1 MVQRWR
7 CPTVLRVKTVIIAVI
22 GAVVALVFLPLWF
35 GVPVVVLLALWAAGM
50 TVFGSSVV
58 INPEAGLLVFG
69 MGLITRRVRLTD
81 VTAVLVDR
89 SKVSVA
95 RSAGGEISLYAWRKS
110 ALDGWLH
117 VPAEAD
123 EIGHAISAAVALAQD
138 AQRRAA
144 EAAATASAA
153 ATAPA
158 EAGATA
164 TPAGPPVRVGSAAS
178 TRSTLATALLGCAGL
193 VALGAALVVRVRWHD
208 DPVMTTLGVAL
219 ALALGVSGLFY
230 LLAALWLLLTGR
242 DPARAPGAA
251 AADRAARSSADR
263 PARSSADHAAD
274 HAADRAGA
282 V

>member
-7 CPTVLRVKTVIIAVI
+7 CPTALRVKTVVIAVI

-35 GVPVVVLLALWAAGM
+35 GVPVAVLLALWAAGI

-58 INPEAGLLVFG
+58 INPEVGLLVFT

-81 VTAVLVDR
+81 ITAVLVDR

-110 ALDGWLH
+110 ALDGWLR

-138 AQRRAA
+138 AKRRTARADENAGEDA
-144 EAAATASAA
+144 E
-153 ATAPA
+153 
-158 EAGATA
+158 
-164 TPAGPPVRVGSAAS
+164 PAGPPVRVGSSAR

-208 DPVMTTLGVAL
+208 DPVMTTLGVIL

-242 DPARAPGAA
+242 TPARAPGAA
-251 AADRAARSSADR
+251 AADRA
-263 PARSSADHAAD
+263 
-274 HAADRAGA
+274 GA

>member
-7 CPTVLRVKTVIIAVI
+7 CPTVLRVKTVVIAVI

-35 GVPVVVLLALWAAGM
+35 GVPVAVLLALWAAGM

-81 VTAVLVDR
+81 ITAVLVDR

-110 ALDGWLH
+110 ALDGWLR

-144 EAAATASAA
+144 EA
-153 ATAPA
+153 
-158 EAGATA
+158 
-164 TPAGPPVRVGSAAS
+164 
-178 TRSTLATALLGCAGL
+178 
-193 VALGAALVVRVRWHD
+193 D
-208 DPVMTTLGVAL
+208 
-219 ALALGVSGLFY
+219 
-230 LLAALWLLLTGR
+230 
-242 DPARAPGAA
+242 ARRR
-251 AADRAARSSADR
+251 AADAR
-263 PARSSADHAAD
+263 PARRCGSARPPGPGRRSPPPCSAAPGWSPW
-274 HAADRAGA
+274 APRWWSGSAGTTTR
-282 V
+282 

>member
-7 CPTVLRVKTVIIAVI
+7 CPTVLRVKTVVIAVI

-35 GVPVVVLLALWAAGM
+35 GVPVAVPLALWAAGM

-81 VTAVLVDR
+81 ITAVLVDR

-110 ALDGWLH
+110 ALDRWLH
-117 VPAEAD
+117 VPAEAA

-144 EAAATASAA
+144 EAD
-153 ATAPA
+153 PA
-158 EAGATA
+158 ENAGEDGG
-164 TPAGPPVRVGSAAS
+164 PARPPVRVGSGAR

-193 VALGAALVVRVRWHD
+193 IALGAALVVRVRWHD
-208 DPVMTTLGVAL
+208 DPVMTTLGVIL

-242 DPARAPGAA
+242 APSHAPGAA
-251 AADRAARSSADR
+251 AADRASA
-263 PARSSADHAAD
+263 
-274 HAADRAGA
+274 

>member
-1 MVQRWR
+1 MRHNFSMVQRWR
-7 CPTVLRVKTVIIAVI
+7 CPTVLRVKTVVIAVI

-35 GVPVVVLLALWAAGM
+35 GVPVAVLLALWAAGM
-50 TVFGSSVV
+50 TVAGSSAV

-81 VTAVLVDR
+81 ITAVLVDR

-110 ALDGWLH
+110 VLDGWLR

-144 EAAATASAA
+144 D
-153 ATAPA
+153 
-158 EAGATA
+158 AGQDADA
-164 TPAGPPVRVGSAAS
+164 RPAGPPVRVGSAAR

-208 DPVMTTLGVAL
+208 DPVMTTLGVIL
-219 ALALGVSGLFY
+219 ALALGVCGLFY
-230 LLAALWLLLTGR
+230 LLAAFWLLLTGR
-242 DPARAPGAA
+242 AGLA
-251 AADRAARSSADR
+251 AADRASA
-263 PARSSADHAAD
+263 
-274 HAADRAGA
+274 
-282 V
+282 VKQTV

>member
-7 CPTVLRVKTVIIAVI
+7 CPTVLRVKTVVIAVI
-22 GAVVALVFLPLWF
+22 GALVALVFLPLWF
-35 GVPVVVLLALWAAGM
+35 GVPVAVLLALWAAGM

-81 VTAVLVDR
+81 ITAVLVDR

-138 AQRRAA
+138 AKRRAA
-144 EAAATASAA
+144 HADEN
-153 ATAPA
+153 
-158 EAGATA
+158 AGEDAQ
-164 TPAGPPVRVGSAAS
+164 PAGPPVRVGSAAR

-208 DPVMTTLGVAL
+208 DPVMTTLGVIL

-242 DPARAPGAA
+242 ARSPAPGAA
-251 AADRAARSSADR
+251 AA
-263 PARSSADHAAD
+263 
-274 HAADRAGA
+274 ADRAGA
-282 V
+282 GAV

>member
-7 CPTVLRVKTVIIAVI
+7 CPTVLRVKTVVIAVI

-35 GVPVVVLLALWAAGM
+35 GVPVAVLLALWAAGM

-81 VTAVLVDR
+81 ITAVLVDR

-110 ALDGWLH
+110 ALDRWLH

-144 EAAATASAA
+144 EAAGNTGED
-153 ATAPA
+153 A
-158 EAGATA
+158 EA
-164 TPAGPPVRVGSAAS
+164 AGPPVRVGSAAR
-178 TRSTLATALLGCAGL
+178 TRSSLATALLGCAGL
-193 VALGAALVVRVRWHD
+193 VALGAALVVRVSWHD
-208 DPVMTTLGVAL
+208 DPVMTTLGVIL
-219 ALALGVSGLFY
+219 ALALGVCGLFY

-242 DPARAPGAA
+242 AGLA
-251 AADRAARSSADR
+251 AADRASA
-263 PARSSADHAAD
+263 
-274 HAADRAGA
+274 

>member
-7 CPTVLRVKTVIIAVI
+7 CPTVLRVKAVVIAII

-35 GVPVVVLLALWAAGM
+35 GVPVAVLLALWAAGM
-50 TVFGSSVV
+50 IVFGSSVV
-58 INPEAGLLVFG
+58 INPEAGQLVFR

-81 VTAVLVDR
+81 ITAVLVDR

-110 ALDGWLH
+110 ALDGWLR

-123 EIGHAISAAVALAQD
+123 EIGHAVSAAVALAQD

-144 EAAATASAA
+144 DPGQDADAR
-153 ATAPA
+153 PA
-158 EAGATA
+158 R
-164 TPAGPPVRVGSAAS
+164 PPVRVGAAR

-208 DPVMTTLGVAL
+208 DPVMTTLGVIL

-242 DPARAPGAA
+242 APSHAPGAA
-251 AADRAARSSADR
+251 AADRASA
-263 PARSSADHAAD
+263 
-274 HAADRAGA
+274 

>member
-1 MVQRWR
+1 MAQRWR
-7 CPTVLRVKTVIIAVI
+7 CPTVLRVKTDVIAVI

-35 GVPVVVLLALWAAGM
+35 GLPVAVLLALWAAGM

-81 VTAVLVDR
+81 ITAVLVDR

-95 RSAGGEISLYAWRKS
+95 RSAGGEISLYAWRTS
-110 ALDGWLH
+110 ALDRWLH

-138 AQRRAA
+138 AKRRAA
-144 EAAATASAA
+144 EANAAGGTGGEDVG
-153 ATAPA
+153 A
-158 EAGATA
+158 EAD
-164 TPAGPPVRVGSAAS
+164 PAGPPVRVGSAAR

-208 DPVMTTLGVAL
+208 DPVMTTLGVIL
-219 ALALGVSGLFY
+219 ALALGVCGLFY

-242 DPARAPGAA
+242 AGLA
-251 AADRAARSSADR
+251 AADRAAS
-263 PARSSADHAAD
+263 PAPDDAASPAPD
-274 HAADRAGA
+274 DAASPASDRAGSRA
-282 V
+282 GAA

>member
-1 MVQRWR
+1 M
-7 CPTVLRVKTVIIAVI
+7 LRVKAVVIAVI

-35 GVPVVVLLALWAAGM
+35 GAPVAVLLALWAAGM
-50 TVFGSSVV
+50 TVSGSSVV

-81 VTAVLVDR
+81 ITAVLVDR

-95 RSAGGEISLYAWRKS
+95 RSVGGEISLYTWRKS
-110 ALDGWLH
+110 ALDGWLR

-138 AQRRAA
+138 ARRRAA
-144 EAAATASAA
+144 DADQN
-153 ATAPA
+153 
-158 EAGATA
+158 AGQDAQ
-164 TPAGPPVRVGSAAS
+164 PAGPPVRVGSAAR

-208 DPVMTTLGVAL
+208 DPVMTTLGVIL
-219 ALALGVSGLFY
+219 ALALGISGLFY

-242 DPARAPGAA
+242 SPSRAPGAA
-251 AADRAARSSADR
+251 AADRASA
-263 PARSSADHAAD
+263 
-274 HAADRAGA
+274 

>member
-7 CPTVLRVKTVIIAVI
+7 CPTVLRVKTVVIAVI

-35 GVPVVVLLALWAAGM
+35 GVPVAVLLALWAVGM

-81 VTAVLVDR
+81 ITAVLVDR

-110 ALDGWLH
+110 ALDRWLH

-144 EAAATASAA
+144 EAAGNTGED
-153 ATAPA
+153 A
-158 EAGATA
+158 EA
-164 TPAGPPVRVGSAAS
+164 AGPPVRVGSAAR

-208 DPVMTTLGVAL
+208 DPVMTTLGVIL
-219 ALALGVSGLFY
+219 ALALGVCGLFY

-242 DPARAPGAA
+242 AGLA
-251 AADRAARSSADR
+251 AADRASA
-263 PARSSADHAAD
+263 
-274 HAADRAGA
+274 

>member
-7 CPTVLRVKTVIIAVI
+7 CPTVLRVKTVVIAVI
-22 GAVVALVFLPLWF
+22 GALVALVFLPLWF
-35 GVPVVVLLALWAAGM
+35 GVPVAVLLALWAAGM

-81 VTAVLVDR
+81 ITAVLVDR

-138 AQRRAA
+138 VQRRDADISENA
-144 EAAATASAA
+144 E
-153 ATAPA
+153 
-158 EAGATA
+158 
-164 TPAGPPVRVGSAAS
+164 PAGPPVRVGSAAR

-208 DPVMTTLGVAL
+208 DPVMTTLGVIL
-219 ALALGVSGLFY
+219 ALALGVCGLFY

-242 DPARAPGAA
+242 AGLA
-251 AADRAARSSADR
+251 AADRASA
-263 PARSSADHAAD
+263 
-274 HAADRAGA
+274 

>member
-1 MVQRWR
+1 M
-7 CPTVLRVKTVIIAVI
+7 LRVKTVVIAVI

-35 GVPVVVLLALWAAGM
+35 GAPVAVLLAVWAAGM
-50 TVFGSSVV
+50 TVFGSSAV

-81 VTAVLVDR
+81 ITAVLVDR

-138 AQRRAA
+138 AKRSEADA
-144 EAAATASAA
+144 E
-153 ATAPA
+153 
-158 EAGATA
+158 
-164 TPAGPPVRVGSAAS
+164 PAGPPVRVASAAR

-208 DPVMTTLGVAL
+208 DPVMTTLGVVL

-242 DPARAPGAA
+242 AGLA
-251 AADRAARSSADR
+251 AADRASA
-263 PARSSADHAAD
+263 
-274 HAADRAGA
+274 

>member
-7 CPTVLRVKTVIIAVI
+7 CPTVLRVKTVVIAVI

-35 GVPVVVLLALWAAGM
+35 GVPVAVLLALWAAGM

-81 VTAVLVDR
+81 ITAVLVDR

-138 AQRRAA
+138 AQRR
-144 EAAATASAA
+144 
-153 ATAPA
+153 
-158 EAGATA
+158 EAGADA
-164 TPAGPPVRVGSAAS
+164 NVGADAEPAGPPVRVGSAAR
-178 TRSTLATALLGCAGL
+178 TRSRLATALLGCAGL

-208 DPVMTTLGVAL
+208 DPVMTTLGVIL

-242 DPARAPGAA
+242 AGLA
-251 AADRAARSSADR
+251 
-263 PARSSADHAAD
+263 
-274 HAADRAGA
+274 AADRAGA

>member
-1 MVQRWR
+1 MAQRWR
-7 CPTVLRVKTVIIAVI
+7 CPTVLRVKTDVIAVI

-35 GVPVVVLLALWAAGM
+35 GLPVAVLLALWAAGM

-81 VTAVLVDR
+81 ITAVLVDR

-95 RSAGGEISLYAWRKS
+95 RSAGGEISLYAWRTS
-110 ALDGWLH
+110 ALDRWLH

-138 AQRRAA
+138 AKRRAA
-144 EAAATASAA
+144 EANAAGSSGENVGT
-153 ATAPA
+153 
-158 EAGATA
+158 EAD
-164 TPAGPPVRVGSAAS
+164 PAGPPVRVGSAAR

-208 DPVMTTLGVAL
+208 DPVMTTLGVIL
-219 ALALGVSGLFY
+219 ALALGVCGLFY

-242 DPARAPGAA
+242 AGLA
-251 AADRAARSSADR
+251 AADRAAS
-263 PARSSADHAAD
+263 PAPDDAASPAPD
-274 HAADRAGA
+274 DAASPASDRAGSRA
-282 V
+282 GAA

>member
-1 MVQRWR
+1 MRHTFSMVQRWR
-7 CPTVLRVKTVIIAVI
+7 CPTVLRVKTVVIAVI
-22 GAVVALVFLPLWF
+22 GALVALVFLPLWF
-35 GVPVVVLLALWAAGM
+35 GVPVAAVLALWAVGM

-81 VTAVLVDR
+81 ITAVLVDR

-95 RSAGGEISLYAWRKS
+95 RSAGGEISLYTWRKS
-110 ALDGWLH
+110 ALDRWLH

-138 AQRRAA
+138 AKRRAA
-144 EAAATASAA
+144 EAAENAREG
-153 ATAPA
+153 A
-158 EAGATA
+158 EA
-164 TPAGPPVRVGSAAS
+164 AGPPVRVGSAAR

-208 DPVMTTLGVAL
+208 DPVMTTLGVIL

-242 DPARAPGAA
+242 SGLA
-251 AADRAARSSADR
+251 AADRAN
-263 PARSSADHAAD
+263 
-274 HAADRAGA
+274 A